1 MSFIYPLPTTGTIS
15 FSDFLLDEDHLY
27 LNEISEATAQRG
39 RVRAVLK
46 EANKAEGP
54 KDYTKVMKQTVDDY
68 LPYLLGIVDCLEG
81 GQLKLKKEFETSW
94 RCTLSDSVL
103 KKKRVVCRGI
113 YYELIFTLM
122 TYGYAC
128 SNWASSIIEKQPQ
141 NDEIDSKL
149 KQAADILRRASG
161 VFTYISEK
169 VCPRWIKPPPSRP
182 PDVLA
187 EISASTSKIAFAD
200 ASSIAIRKALM
211 QQTSPSLLA
220 KLAIG
225 VAGNY
230 EMANGLI
237 KSLKDSTKV
246 CGDFRNIWSKRQN
259 GKAVGFITEA
269 REILHL
275 LTKCKSPM
283 IAARAAQEYSE
294 VNELY
299 NSYVGINDTRRNFS
313 NSTGS
318 FVLYIISIK
327 LLVTFQVVPSKADL
341 QALIPGGRMVLDLAN
356 FTPPAPAFGPGVNKT
371 SRSESGYILENQ
383 YY

>member
-15 FSDFLLDEDHLY
+15 FSDYLLDEDHLY

-46 EANKAEGP
+46 EANKTEGP
-54 KDYTKVMKQTVDDY
+54 KDYTKVMKTVDDY
-68 LPYLLGIVDCLEG
+68 LPYLFGIVDCLEG
-81 GQLKLKKEFETSW
+81 GQLKLKKELETSW

-128 SNWASSIIEKQPQ
+128 SNWASSVIEKQLQ
-141 NDEIDSKL
+141 KNEIDDKL

-161 VFTYISEK
+161 VFLYISEK
-169 VCPRWIKPPPSRP
+169 VCPRWIKPPSSRP
-182 PDVLA
+182 PDVLP
-187 EISASTSKIAFAD
+187 EISASASKIALAD
-200 ASSIAIRKALM
+200 ASSIAIRM
-211 QQTSPSLLA
+211 RQTTSSLLA

-225 VAGNY
+225 VAGDY

-246 CGDFRNIWSKRQN
+246 CGDFRKYVSYGVLFHQSLGKKFLAKDAYDNQQN
-259 GKAVGFITEA
+259 GKAVGFITES
-269 REILHL
+269 REVLHL

-283 IAARAAQEYSE
+283 IAAHAAQEYLE

-299 NSYVGINDTRRNFS
+299 NSYVGINDT
-313 NSTGS
+313 
-318 FVLYIISIK
+318 
-327 LLVTFQVVPSKADL
+327 VTFQVVPSKADL
-341 QALIPGGRMVLDLAN
+341 QALIPGGRTFWELAKY
-356 FTPPAPAFGPGVNKT
+356 TPPSPAFGPGVNRT
-371 SRSESGYILENQ
+371 SKSESGYILEGQ

>member
-103 KKKRVVCRGI
+103 KKKRV
-113 YYELIFTLM
+113 
-122 TYGYAC
+122 
-128 SNWASSIIEKQPQ
+128 PQ
-141 NDEIDSKL
+141 NDEIDIKL

-211 QQTSPSLLA
+211 QQTSSSLLA

-237 KSLKDSTKV
+237 KSLKDSTKSL
-246 CGDFRNIWSKRQN
+246 GMKFLAKDAYDHQQN
-259 GKAVGFITEA
+259 GTAVGFITEA
-269 REILHL
+269 REVLHL

-299 NSYVGINDTRRNFS
+299 NSYVGINDTLLVEEF
-313 NSTGS
+313 
-318 FVLYIISIK
+318 LYIELKDFKIK
-327 LLVTFQVVPSKADL
+327 AFNTNPQIIVPSKADL

-356 FTPPAPAFGPGVNKT
+356 FTPPAPAFGPGVNRT